1 VRIGGRIMWRKT
13 LVTGLTCL
21 SLASA
26 SYALD
31 PIGPPKAL
39 LGQGHWSLGVEY
51 AYSEADVDA
60 SNVDFTFPSLPIPT
74 EPLTAN
80 RAYVNLRYGLWDQV
94 DLFARAGAVTF
105 DAHSGWSAISGQ
117 PGFAWGLGTGATLYQ
132 TDRLVWGALAQFSGG
147 KSTGKNDVGDG
158 DAQVEMYSIQIAA
171 GPTYQI
177 KDDLAVYGGI
187 FYYMLDGELDA
198 SFGTWDLSEDSP
210 VGLFAGLDWA
220 VKEDAFLNVEIQYG
234 ETAFAVATGL
244 RWILQ

>member
-1 VRIGGRIMWRKT
+1 MWRK
-13 LVTGLTCL
+13 VVITGLTCL

-39 LGQGHWSLGVEY
+39 LGQGGWSLGVEY

-60 SNVDFTFPSLPIPT
+60 SNVDASFPGVHVPT

-80 RAYVNLRYGLWDQV
+80 RAYAKLRYGLRDQV

-105 DAHSGWSAISGQ
+105 DTTGGWSGMSGKA
-117 PGFAWGLGTGATLYQ
+117 GFAWGLGAAATLYH
-132 TDRLVWGALAQFSGG
+132 TDRLDWGVLAQFSGG
-147 KSTGKNDVGDG
+147 KSSAEGSLADT
-158 DAQVEMYSIQIAA
+158 DAQVEMYSVQIAA
-171 GPTYQI
+171 GPTYQL

-187 FYYMLDGELDA
+187 FYYMLDGEA
-198 SFGTWDLSEDSP
+198 GTWFGTWDLSEDSP

-220 VKEDAFLNVEIQYG
+220 VKEDAFLNVEVQYG

-244 RWILQ
+244 RWVIP

>member
-1 VRIGGRIMWRKT
+1 MWRKA
-13 LVTGLTCL
+13 VITGLTCL
-21 SLASA
+21 SLASV

-31 PIGPPKAL
+31 PIGPSKAL

-60 SNVDFTFPSLPIPT
+60 SNVENTFPGPHIPT

-80 RAYVNLRYGLWDQV
+80 RAYVNLRYGLCDQV

-105 DAHSGWSAISGQ
+105 DTPAGWEAISGQ
-117 PGFAWGLGTGATLYQ
+117 PGFAWGLGAAATLYH
-132 TDRLVWGALAQFSGG
+132 TDRLDWGALAQFSGG
-147 KSTGKNDVGDG
+147 KSTAESVVTGT
-158 DAQVEMYSIQIAA
+158 DAHIEMYSIQIAT

-177 KDDLAVYGGI
+177 KDDLAAYGGI
-187 FYYMLDGELDA
+187 FYYALNGEMDTWLA
-198 SFGTWDLSEDSP
+198 TWDLSEDSP

-220 VKEDAFLNVEIQYG
+220 VKEDAFLNVEVHYG

-244 RWILQ
+244 RWVLP

>member
-1 VRIGGRIMWRKT
+1 MWRRT
-13 LVTGLTCL
+13 VVTGLTCL

-39 LGQGHWSLGVEY
+39 LGQNHWSLGVEY

-60 SNVDFTFPSLPIPT
+60 SNVDTTFAGLHIPT
-74 EPLTAN
+74 EQLTAN
-80 RAYVNLRYGLWDQV
+80 RAYVKLRYGLRDQV

-105 DAHSGWSAISGQ
+105 DASGTWNGISGQ
-117 PGFAWGLGTGATLYQ
+117 AGFAWGLGAAATLYH
-132 TDRLVWGALAQFSGG
+132 TDRLDWGVLAQFSGG
-147 KSTGKNDVGDG
+147 KSTAKDAWVGG
-158 DAQVEMYSIQIAA
+158 NAQIEMYSVQIAA

-177 KDDLAVYGGI
+177 KDDLAAYGGI
-187 FYYMLDGELDA
+187 FYYMLDGEFDSWLGA
-198 SFGTWDLSEDSP
+198 WDLSGDSP

-244 RWILQ
+244 RWIFE

>member
-1 VRIGGRIMWRKT
+1 MWRKAV
-13 LVTGLTCL
+13 VTGLTCL

-51 AYSEADVDA
+51 AYSEVDVDA
-60 SNVDFTFPSLPIPT
+60 SNVDLTISAPDVPT
-74 EPLTAN
+74 GELTAN
-80 RAYVNLRYGLWDQV
+80 RAYVNLRYGLRDQV

-105 DAHSGWSAISGQ
+105 DLSEGWAGMSGK
-117 PGFAWGLGTGATLYQ
+117 PGFAWGLGTAATLYH
-132 TDRLVWGALAQFSGG
+132 TDRLDWGVLAQFSGG
-147 KSTGKNDVGDG
+147 KSTPKETFSNSG
-158 DAQVEMYSIQIAA
+158 QVEMYSLQIAT
-171 GPTYQI
+171 GPTYQL

-187 FYYMLDGELDA
+187 FYYVLDGEFDA
-198 SFGTWDLSEDSP
+198 WFGTWDLSEDSP

-220 VKEDAFLNVEIQYG
+220 VKEDAFFNVEIQYG

-244 RWILQ
+244 RWIFE

>member
-1 VRIGGRIMWRKT
+1 MWKKT
-13 LVTGLTCL
+13 IITGLTCL

-39 LGQGHWSLGVEY
+39 LGQGHWGLGVEY
-51 AYSEADVDA
+51 AYSEADADA
-60 SNVDFTFPSLPIPT
+60 SNVESTFAGLHVPT
-74 EPLTAN
+74 ETLEAN
-80 RAYVNLRYGLWDQV
+80 RAYVKLRYGLRDQV
-94 DLFARAGAVTF
+94 DLFARAGAAKFALSETLGST
-105 DAHSGWSAISGQ
+105 SGEA
-117 PGFAWGLGTGATLYQ
+117 GFAWGLGAAATLYH
-132 TDRLVWGALAQFSGG
+132 TDRLDWGVLAQFSGG
-147 KSTGKNDVGDG
+147 KATTAFFSDDG
-158 DAQVEMYSIQIAA
+158 QLEMYSLQIAA

-187 FYYMLDGELDA
+187 FYYMLDGEVD
-198 SFGTWDLSEDSP
+198 SFFGTWDLGEDSP

-244 RWILQ
+244 RWVLQ